1 MQILK
6 KIFFIQG
13 EEFIVILL
21 AFPGKTCK
29 CQQIRSK
36 TRDREVGLS
45 PSPNPHPGPDQRQ
58 PLSDRCR
65 KCREIRFTTQLFL
78 SQYFRWFNK
87 YNYCL
92 YQVFSCWC
100 HQKKD
105 VELEQVRVAEVVR
118 GHGGPPPK
126 SLDSDENF
134 KLEHT
139 LFCRELRFVAIYA
152 LFGDLQAKK
161 VPFWVKNSVSWA
173 RSALLHGIYCIFH

>member
-1 MQILK
+1 MFRGSAARSGIEDLRVRCSLQPVQPGESRDIQSFGHRRYLRNMDKHSAKTK
-6 KIFFIQG
+6 KILFIQG

-21 AFPGKTCK
+21 AFPSKTCK

-87 YNYCL
+87 YCYCL
-92 YQVFSCWC
+92 CQVLFCWSP
-100 HQKKD
+100 QKK
-105 VELEQVRVAEVVR
+105 
-118 GHGGPPPK
+118 
-126 SLDSDENF
+126 
-134 KLEHT
+134 T
-139 LFCRELRFVAIYA
+139 I
-152 LFGDLQAKK
+152 
-161 VPFWVKNSVSWA
+161 
-173 RSALLHGIYCIFH
+173 